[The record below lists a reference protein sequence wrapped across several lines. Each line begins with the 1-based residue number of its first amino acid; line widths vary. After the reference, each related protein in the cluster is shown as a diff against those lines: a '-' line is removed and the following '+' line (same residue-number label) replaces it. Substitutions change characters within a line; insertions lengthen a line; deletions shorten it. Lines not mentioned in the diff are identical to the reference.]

1 MAEKQ
6 IAFSPQDQM
15 EIEAIVIDKDK
26 DEAVKYLTKLVE
38 RLKGHAGHVCG
49 TGPIK

>member
-6 IAFSPQDQM
+6 IAFSTQDQM
-15 EIEAIVIDKDK
+15 AIEAIVIDKDK
-26 DEAVKYLTKLVE
+26 DEALRYLVKLLE
-38 RLKGHAGHVCG
+38 QIKGHAGHVCG